1 MSLAC
6 TLQGANR
13 RGGGSCLAAKIG
25 NSPPYTRG
33 MTQSLWAPWRMAYIR
48 GLESQAEAARAAPA
62 GGSPNFLA
70 EYWAHPERDREQRVV
85 FRDDRGMILLNR
97 YPYTNGHLLVA
108 LGEAQPTIDRYP
120 PPQRAHFWLLMER
133 AMDLCQRTFEPQGMN
148 VGINL
153 GRAGGAGLPE
163 HLHGHVVPRWAGD
176 TNFMS
181 VLGGVRMIPDSLE
194 RAYEAYRATAGH
206 G

>member
-1 MSLAC
+1 
-6 TLQGANR
+6 
-13 RGGGSCLAAKIG
+13 
-25 NSPPYTRG
+25 
-33 MTQSLWAPWRMAYIR
+33 MAYIR
-48 GLESQAEAARAAPA
+48 GLESQADAARAGGEP

-70 EYWAHPERDREQRVV
+70 DYWAHPERDRAQQVV

-108 LGEAQPTIDRYP
+108 LGEPQPTIDRYAP
-120 PPQRAHFWLLMER
+120 ADRAHFWQLMER
-133 AMDLCQRTFEPQGMN
+133 AMDLCQRTFQPQGMN
-148 VGINL
+148 VGLNL

-181 VLGGVRMIPDSLE
+181 VLGGVRMIPDSLD
-194 RAYEAYRATAGH
+194 RAYDAYRATIARQG
-206 G
+206 